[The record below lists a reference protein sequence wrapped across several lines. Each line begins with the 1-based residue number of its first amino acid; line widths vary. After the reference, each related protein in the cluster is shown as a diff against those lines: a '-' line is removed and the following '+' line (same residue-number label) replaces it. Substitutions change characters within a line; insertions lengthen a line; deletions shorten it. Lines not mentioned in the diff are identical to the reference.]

1 MSFPWKSAWC
11 TKVPKKVAL
20 FLDYS
25 FGEDSNRRES
35 NKKRDHFGRLVLY
48 V

>member
-11 TKVPKKVAL
+11 TKVPKKAAL

-25 FGEDSNRRES
+25 FGEDSNRTES
-35 NKKRDHFGRLVLY
+35 YKKRDHFGRLVLY